1 MKALHFGLILL
12 VLVSTSLAGEWHVED
27 VDPSLP
33 DSGSDTSIGLDSA
46 DIPYVAYYNEDRLL
60 LAHRGGGNWS
70 IETVDDEG
78 PFRYYVSL
86 VLDSQDRPRIAYFQW
101 YPDSDLKYARWT
113 GTEWLIETVDAGDA
127 GPFCSLAL
135 DSSDRPHIA
144 YFDWGANELK
154 YARWDGDEWLYEHV
168 DTGGDTCFYI
178 SLALDSNDHP
188 HISYQKRDD
197 ENDLRY
203 AHWDGSEW
211 RVETVDAEDITGY
224 YSSIALDSQDRP
236 HISYRY
242 DSEAPVM
249 THLRYAHWDGSQW
262 RIETVDSD
270 GLAGGYTS
278 IALDSADRPHISYH
292 EYLSDDLRYTH
303 WDGERWLIE
312 DVDLWGIRTSIEV
325 DSHDQPHISY
335 LGYCEVGGIGI
346 KYAWYYP
353 YSFHLV
359 SPEKGEIVTTTTPT
373 LDWTDDDNPD
383 LTGYTLWWGTDPNFD
398 TYNEVTG
405 IGESEYTISGGIED
419 EDRIYWRVKSLD
431 SEGGEYWAEEMD
443 WHFNVEVVYFHL
455 LSPEKGE
462 VVDTTTPTLDW
473 QDQKI
478 PNLESYTLWWGEDP
492 DFDTYNEVTDI
503 GESKYTIADGIQDG
517 DRIWWRVKSIDEDEE
532 EYWAVEMDWYFD
544 VDTGGGVDIVDFVA
558 DAEDEGILVNW
569 RIEGDS
575 PAGLRVLRS
584 VGDAEP
590 VAIHHNPLPGSA
602 VRWLDNQ
609 VEASVEYVYWL
620 EVTEADGTMTRF
632 GPTEPVTVPEYI
644 PELILYAA
652 YPNPSREVINFV
664 FSLPD
669 EGWVTLSVYDLSG
682 RRVASLVSSD
692 MTAGRHEVSWSCA
705 DVESGVYLY
714 RLETGADSITQ
725 RLVIAR

>member
-1 MKALHFGLILL
+1 MRYAAIALLL
-12 VLVSTSLAGEWHVED
+12 LPVLATAGEWYFEV
-27 VDPSLP
+27 
-33 DSGSDTSIGLDSA
+33 
-46 DIPYVAYYNEDRLL
+46 
-60 LAHRGGGNWS
+60 
-70 IETVDDEG
+70 VDDAYT
-78 PFRYYVSL
+78 FDTSL
-86 VLDSQDRPRIAYFQW
+86 VLDDSGYPHIAYDYLEEEIKYAYW
-101 YPDSDLKYARWT
+101 DGYCWHCDTVCVGMYLYCESLALDSLSYPHILFSSDYFCCICYARWNGSSWNFTYLYYTESGFDYVGYTSLALDGNDYPHIAYHYFDWSEDTDYLYYVYWDGSGWRYDTVEWGYNLGWNSSLAIDNSDNPHISYGDYDNDTLKYARWN
-113 GTEWLIETVDAGDA
+113 GSDWLIEVVDSG
-127 GPFCSLAL
+127 FNVRTTSLAL
-135 DSSDRPHIA
+135 DSSFNPHIS
-144 YFDWGANELK
+144 YFDSDNEAVMYARWDGADWQIDTVDTSLGQYGGEPSLTLDSSDYPHISYEDNESDELK
-154 YARWDGDEWLYEHV
+154 YARWDGVTWQIEVVDSHIAYHPSLELDE
-168 DTGGDTCFYI
+168 
-178 SLALDSNDHP
+178 NDYP
-188 HISYQKRDD
+188 HISYYDSGDD
-197 ENDLRY
+197 VLKY
-203 AHWDGSEW
+203 AHY
-211 RVETVDAEDITGY
+211 V
-224 YSSIALDSQDRP
+224 
-236 HISYRY
+236 
-242 DSEAPVM
+242 
-249 THLRYAHWDGSQW
+249 
-262 RIETVDSD
+262 
-270 GLAGGYTS
+270 
-278 IALDSADRPHISYH
+278 
-292 EYLSDDLRYTH
+292 
-303 WDGERWLIE
+303 
-312 DVDLWGIRTSIEV
+312 
-325 DSHDQPHISY
+325 
-335 LGYCEVGGIGI
+335 
-346 KYAWYYP
+346 P
-353 YSFHLV
+353 YGFHLLE
-359 SPEKGEIVTTTTPT
+359 PERGEIIDTTTPLLNWGDT
-373 LDWTDDDNPD
+373 QDPD
-383 LTGYTLWWGTDPNFD
+383 HQSYTLWWGTYPDYSG
-398 TYNEVTG
+398 YNEVTG
-405 IGESEYTISGGIED
+405 IADSEYQIAEGIED
-419 EDRIYWRVKSLD
+419 GDRIYWRVKSID
-431 SEGGEYWAEEMD
+431 DQSEECWAAEMD
-443 WHFNVEVVYFHL
+443 WYFDVDLICFHL
-455 LSPEKGE
+455 LDPELGE
-462 VVDTTTPTLDW
+462 VVDTLTPLLDW
-473 QDQKI
+473 EDSHV
-478 PNLESYTLWWGEDP
+478 PGHESYTLWWGTDP
-492 DFDTYNEVTDI
+492 DFDTYNEVTGI